1 MSTQKEQWHLSRSI
15 SIGHIITTAGV
26 IITAVFYLG
35 NIEEKVAINTSNINH
50 NTVSISE
57 AKETNQDVFIR
68 LDNNIKDMSSKIDD
82 LYKLLLTWQKK

>member
-68 LDNNIKDMSSKIDD
+68 LDANIKDMSSKIDD

>member
-35 NIEEKVAINTSNINH
+35 NIEEKVAVNTSNINH

-68 LDNNIKDMSSKIDD
+68 LDANIKDMSSKIDD

>member
-1 MSTQKEQWHLSRSI
+1 MSTKKEQWHLSRSI

>member
-1 MSTQKEQWHLSRSI
+1 M
-15 SIGHIITTAGV
+15 